1 MFGFFLGGNGV
12 VKTTLAESRR
22 AVAVHRVLSGEL
34 VSPSRPAT
42 KPLCLEPGQA
52 EVVATPDLGAL
63 LESEVKLLVQ
73 FSHCWKPDPLS
84 LVEPGDKPGLLS
96 ASLEQPAHS
105 WVGKQTHFT
114 MDSYEAGQKSTP
126 DAPHA
131 GQGVLLG
138 LV

>member
-1 MFGFFLGGNGV
+1 M

-22 AVAVHRVLSGEL
+22 AVAVHKVLSGEL
-34 VSPSRPAT
+34 VSPSRPDT

-52 EVVATPDLGAL
+52 EVVATLDLGAL
-63 LESEVKLLVQ
+63 LESESKVQ

-84 LVEPGDKPGLLS
+84 LVEPGDKPGQLS
-96 ASLEQPAHS
+96 ASLGQPAHS

-131 GQGVLLG
+131 GQDVLLG
-138 LV
+138 LG